1 MISISEKSDYTMNKL
16 FDLGDLYVSDF
27 ISGDNLP
34 RGGRESLSLVLDE
47 SIGAVRLNKATDPDK
62 MYGQYWY
69 RSGINATMTEELRS
83 IAENCLESIPTNE
96 GDVFLDIACNDG
108 TLLKFIP
115 NSYTRIGIDPADTSF
130 YNESSQ
136 VADLIIQD
144 YFNVESY
151 KKSKYGNKKA
161 KIITT
166 IAMFYDLDDPISFLR
181 DIDEVLDD
189 EGLFV
194 LQMSYTPLMLRQL
207 AFDNICHEHV
217 YYYSLTSIINLLDE
231 VDMKVVD
238 CQLNDI
244 NGGSFRVYVRKN
256 KSTDSL
262 FRTSPFRDV
271 AKYRI
276 ESILSLENKEGITT
290 AAPYMKFYEEI
301 LDLRKQTID
310 FIKDIRFN
318 GKTVWGYGAST
329 KGNTLLQW
337 FGLDHTLIDGIAER
351 NPQKYGLK
359 TVGTN
364 IPIFS
369 EDEMRAAN
377 PDYLLVLPW
386 HFINEFKQRES
397 SYLEQGGKFIVPCPK
412 FEIIEK

>member
-1 MISISEKSDYTMNKL
+1 MSVL
-16 FDLGDLYVSDF
+16 FDLGNLYVSDF
-27 ISGDNLP
+27 ISEESKP
-34 RGGRESLSLVLDE
+34 RGGKENLSLIMDE
-47 SIGAVRLNKATDPDK
+47 SIGAPRLKTTVDPNK

-69 RSGINATMTEELRS
+69 RSGINSTMTKELKDVAKS
-83 IAENCLESIPTNE
+83 CLESIPME
-96 GDVFLDIACNDG
+96 KGDIFLDIACNDG
-108 TLLKFIP
+108 TLLRSIP
-115 NSYTRIGIDPADTSF
+115 THFTRVGIDPADDTF

-144 YFNVESY
+144 YFTAKSFKE
-151 KKSKYGNKKA
+151 SKYGDRKA

-166 IAMFYDLDDPISFLR
+166 IAMFYDLDDPLSFLK

-194 LQMSYTPLMLRQL
+194 MQLSYTPLMLRQL

-217 YYYSLTSIINLLDE
+217 YYYSLTSIINLLNK

-238 CQLNDI
+238 CIFNDV
-244 NGGSFRVYVRKN
+244 NGGSFRVYIRKN

-271 AKYRI
+271 ARYRI
-276 ESILSLENKEGITT
+276 ESTLELENKEGITT
-290 AAPYMKFYEEI
+290 AEPYLKFYEEI
-301 LDLRKQTID
+301 NLLRNKTHD
-310 FIKDIRFN
+310 FIWNKVKTE
-318 GKTVWGYGAST
+318 GKRVWGYGAST

-337 FGLDHTLIDGIAER
+337 LKLDNNLIEGIAER

-364 IPIFS
+364 IPIYS
-369 EDEMRAAN
+369 EDDMRKQN
-377 PDYLLVLPW
+377 PDYLLILPW
-386 HFINEFKQRES
+386 HFINEFKIREEN
-397 SYLEQGGKFIVPCPK
+397 YLNNGGTFIVPCPK
-412 FEIIEK
+412 FELIKK